1 MEKDHYRLIYQQ
13 EENHWWYK
21 GMREITES
29 LLNQYYKNSHN
40 LKILDAGC
48 GTGINLT
55 KLSIFGKPF
64 GIDFSNEALTFTKKR
79 NHKRVCASSVEDLPF
94 KSSTFDL
101 ITSFEVLYHIGVKDD
116 ERAIK
121 QFYAAC
127 KKNGRVFIRVPAFKI
142 LFGKHDLVVHGKRR
156 YRKNELQD
164 ILTRAGFK
172 IHKITYVDFFL
183 FFPALIIRL
192 LQRIFKSEK
201 KSDIN
206 PTNDFLNNILFYI
219 LKFESY
225 YLRKLSF
232 PFGISLLCIAR
243 KE

>member
-1 MEKDHYRLIYQQ
+1 MEKDHYRLIYQE

-21 GMREITES
+21 GMREITAS
-29 LLNQYYKNSHN
+29 LLKQYYVNNHN

-55 KLSIFGKPF
+55 KLSIFGKTF
-64 GIDFSNEALTFTKKR
+64 GVDFSNEALNFTRKR
-79 NHKRVCASSVEDLPF
+79 NLKRICVSSVEDLPF
-94 KSSTFDL
+94 KNSTFDL
-101 ITSFEVLYHIGVKDD
+101 ITSFEVLYHMGVKDD

-164 ILTRAGFK
+164 TLTRAGFK
-172 IHKITYVDFFL
+172 IDKITYLDFFL

-192 LQRIFKSEK
+192 LQRLFKSET
-201 KSDIN
+201 KSDIKPAN
-206 PTNDFLNNILFYI
+206 NFLNNLLFYI
-219 LKFESY
+219 LKLESY
-225 YLRKLSF
+225 YLKRFNF

-243 KE
+243 KD